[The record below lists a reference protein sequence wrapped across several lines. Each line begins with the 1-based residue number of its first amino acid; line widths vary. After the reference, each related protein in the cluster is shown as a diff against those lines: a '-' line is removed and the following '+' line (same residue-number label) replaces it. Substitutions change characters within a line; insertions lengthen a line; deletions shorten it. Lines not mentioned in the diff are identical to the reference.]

1 MGGFQSTWY
10 AIRDNADGSLFSG
23 PVPSTGPFLRALD
36 MLAIGIDV
44 DIAFAS
50 QV

>member
-10 AIRDNADGSLFSG
+10 AIRDNADGSLFSRHL
-23 PVPSTGPFLRALD
+23 PSTGPLLRVLD
-36 MLAIGIDV
+36 MCAIGIDV
-44 DIAFAS
+44 DIGFAS

>member
-23 PVPSTGPFLRALD
+23 PVPSTGPLLRALN
-36 MLAIGIDV
+36 MPAVGNDV
-44 DIAFAS
+44 DIVFAS